1 MNVCPICSNRDSRYF
16 YVGTRREYCRK
27 CVMFISSVEAES
39 GKRDWDCGD
48 EQYLLDYPL
57 TKHQQDA
64 SNQIKE
70 KAALGDVLVEA
81 VCGAGKTELVL
92 SAIEDA
98 LLVRKKVGWAI
109 PRRQVVLE
117 LKERLAKAFPSLD
130 VIAVC
135 QGYTEKTDG
144 DLILCTT
151 HQLYRYRDWFDLL
164 ILDEP
169 DAFPY
174 RGNDI
179 LASFARNACRG
190 KMIYLTATPDEK
202 LLSEVKGGKM
212 ALVQLNARPHGH
224 PVIVPKVRIMPS
236 AACFFYLLNLVR
248 DGRRWLI
255 FVPTRKIA
263 RALAWILQSDY
274 LTSESEGKET
284 IIERFRSNEKRVLVA
299 TTILERGVTFE
310 GIHVAVLFADH
321 PVFDTSSLIQIS
333 GRVGRSFLYPKG
345 DCVFLSRSQSSAV
358 FDCLR
363 KVQDANR
370 SVFGV

>member
-1 MNVCPICSNRDSRYF
+1 MNVCPLCGNRDKRYF
-16 YVGTRREYCRK
+16 YVGICREYCRK

-57 TKHQQDA
+57 TEHQQKA
-64 SNQIKE
+64 CNQIKE
-70 KAALGDVLVEA
+70 KVALSDVLVDA

-92 SAIEDA
+92 GAIEDA
-98 LLVRKKVGWAI
+98 LLARKKVGWAI

-117 LKERLAKAFPSLD
+117 LKERLAKAFPSLE

-151 HQLYRYRDWFDLL
+151 HQLYRYREWFDLL

-169 DAFPY
+169 DAFPFK
-174 RGNDI
+174 GNDM

-190 KMIYLTATPDEK
+190 MMIYLTATPDEK
-202 LLSEVKGGKM
+202 LLSEVRQGRM

-224 PVIVPKVRIMPS
+224 PVIVPKVRLMLS
-236 AACFFYLLNLVR
+236 LVCFFYLLNLIR
-248 DGRRWLI
+248 DNRRWLI

-263 RALAWILQSDY
+263 RALAWFLRVDC
-274 LTSESEGKET
+274 LTSQSECKEA
-284 IIERFRSNEKRVLVA
+284 IIERFRSNEKHIMVA

-310 GIHVAVLFADH
+310 NINVVVLFAEH
-321 PVFDTSSLIQIS
+321 PVFDTASLIQIS
-333 GRVGRSFLYPKG
+333 GRVGRSFQFPKG
-345 DCVFLSRSQSSAV
+345 DCIFLSRNKSLAV
-358 FDCLR
+358 YECL
-363 KVQDANR
+363 KKIQEANR
-370 SVFGV
+370 SVFGA

>member
-1 MNVCPICSNRDSRYF
+1 MNVCPTCGNRDARYF
-16 YVGTRREYCRK
+16 YVGTRGEYCRK
-27 CVMFISSVEAES
+27 CVMYISSVEVEA

-48 EQYLLDYPL
+48 EQYRLDYPL
-57 TKHQQDA
+57 TKHQQEA
-64 SNQIKE
+64 SDRIRE
-70 KAALGDVLVEA
+70 KAKSSDVLVDA

-92 SAIEDA
+92 GAIEDA
-98 LLVRKKVGWAI
+98 LLERKKVGWAI

-117 LKERLAKAFPSLD
+117 LKERLTKIFSSLE

-151 HQLYRYRDWFDLL
+151 HQLYRYREWFDLL
-164 ILDEP
+164 IMDEP

-174 RGNDI
+174 KGNEM
-179 LASFARNACRG
+179 LANFARMSCRG
-190 KMIYLTATPDEK
+190 KMIYLTATPDKE
-202 LLSEVKGGKM
+202 LCNQVSVGMM

-224 PVIVPKVRIMPS
+224 PLIVPKVKLMPALLCIFS
-236 AACFFYLLNLVR
+236 IVYLIKNHR
-248 DGRRWLI
+248 QWLI

-263 RALAWILQSDY
+263 KTLALLLRVDH
-274 LTSESEGKET
+274 LTSESEHKEK
-284 IIERFRSNEKRVLVA
+284 IIERFRLKEKRILVA

-310 GIHVAVLFADH
+310 DINVVVLFADH
-321 PVFDTSSLIQIS
+321 PVFDTASLIQIS

-345 DCVFLSRSQSSAV
+345 ECIFLSRSKSQAV
-358 FDCLR
+358 GECLR
-363 KVQDANR
+363 KIKDANQ

>member
-1 MNVCPICSNRDSRYF
+1 MNGCRNCSNLDVRYF
-16 YVGTRREYCRK
+16 YVGTRGEYCRK
-27 CVMFISSVEAES
+27 CVMFISGIETES
-39 GKRDWDCGD
+39 GKRDWNCGD

-57 TKHQQDA
+57 TKHQLAVSDD
-64 SNQIKE
+64 IK
-70 KAALGDVLVEA
+70 KKVALSDVLVDA

-92 SAIEDA
+92 GAIEDA
-98 LLVRKKVGWAI
+98 LLARKKVGWAI

-117 LKERLAKAFPSLD
+117 LKERLKKSFPSLE
-130 VIAVC
+130 VVAVC
-135 QGYTEKTDG
+135 QGYTDKTDG

-174 RGNDI
+174 KGNDM

-190 KMIYLTATPDEK
+190 KMIYLTATPDKK
-202 LLSEVKGGKM
+202 LLSEVEEGSL
-212 ALVQLNARPHGH
+212 ALVQLNVRPHGH
-224 PVIVPKVRIMPS
+224 PVIMPKVILLP
-236 AACFFYLLNLVR
+236 AVVCFVVLFHLLC

-263 RALAWILQSDY
+263 RSLAWVLQADY
-274 LTSESEGKET
+274 LTSESESKET
-284 IIERFRSNEKRVLVA
+284 IIERFRSHQKRILIA

-310 GIHVAVLFADH
+310 DIDVAVLFADH
-321 PVFDTSSLIQIS
+321 PVFDMASLIQIS

-345 DCVFLSRSQSSAV
+345 ECLFLSRSKSQAV
-358 FDCLR
+358 YDCLR
-363 KVQDANR
+363 KIEEANR

>member
-1 MNVCPICSNRDSRYF
+1 MNVCPMCSNLDVRYF
-16 YVGTRREYCRK
+16 YVGTRGEYCRK
-27 CVMFISSVEAES
+27 CVMFISGIETES
-39 GKRDWDCGD
+39 GKRDWNCGD

-57 TKHQQDA
+57 TKHQLAVSDD
-64 SNQIKE
+64 IK
-70 KAALGDVLVEA
+70 KKVALSDVLVDA

-92 SAIEDA
+92 GAIEDA
-98 LLVRKKVGWAI
+98 LLARKKVGWAI

-117 LKERLAKAFPSLD
+117 LKERLKKSFPSLE
-130 VIAVC
+130 VVAVC
-135 QGYTEKTDG
+135 QGYTDKTDG

-174 RGNDI
+174 KGNDM

-190 KMIYLTATPDEK
+190 KMIYLTATPDKK
-202 LLSEVKGGKM
+202 LLSEVEEGSL
-212 ALVQLNARPHGH
+212 ALIQLNARPHGH
-224 PVIVPKVRIMPS
+224 PVIVPKVWIMPS
-236 AACFFYLLNLVR
+236 SACFFYLLNLVR

-263 RALAWILQSDY
+263 RALAWVLQADY
-274 LTSESEGKET
+274 LTSMSESKET
-284 IIERFRSNEKRVLVA
+284 IIERFRTNEKRVLVA

-310 GIHVAVLFADH
+310 GIHVVVLFADH
-321 PVFDTSSLIQIS
+321 PVFDVASLIQIS
-333 GRVGRSFLYPKG
+333 GRVGRSFLFPKG
-345 DCVFLSRSQSSAV
+345 DCVFLSRSRSSAV
-358 FDCLR
+358 FDCL
-363 KVQDANR
+363 KKIQDANQ

>member
-16 YVGTRREYCRK
+16 FVGTRGEYCRK
-27 CVMFISSVEAES
+27 CVMFLSSVEAES
-39 GKRDWDCGD
+39 GKRDWNYGD

-57 TKHQQDA
+57 TVHQQTA
-64 SNQIKE
+64 SDQIKG
-70 KAALGDVLVEA
+70 KVALGDVLVEA

-92 SAIEDA
+92 GAIEDA
-98 LLVRKKVGWAI
+98 LLARKKVGWAI

-117 LKERLAKAFPSLD
+117 LKERLSKAFPSLK
-130 VIAVC
+130 VIGVC

-174 RGNDI
+174 KGNDM

-190 KMIYLTATPDEK
+190 MMIFLTATPDVK
-202 LLSEVKGGKM
+202 LISDVKQGRM

-224 PVIVPKVRIMPS
+224 PVIVPKVWIMPS
-236 AACFFYLLNLVR
+236 AVCFFYLLHLVR
-248 DGRRWLI
+248 DSRRWLI

-263 RALAWILQSDY
+263 RLLAWFLQTDY

-284 IIERFRSNEKRVLVA
+284 IIERFRTNEKRMLVA

-310 GIHVAVLFADH
+310 GIHVVVLFADH
-321 PVFDTSSLIQIS
+321 PVFDEASLIQIS
-333 GRVGRSFLYPKG
+333 GRVGRSFHFPRG
-345 DCVFLSRSQSSAV
+345 DCIFLSRSKSSAV
-358 FDCLR
+358 FDCL
-363 KVQDANR
+363 KKIQDANR